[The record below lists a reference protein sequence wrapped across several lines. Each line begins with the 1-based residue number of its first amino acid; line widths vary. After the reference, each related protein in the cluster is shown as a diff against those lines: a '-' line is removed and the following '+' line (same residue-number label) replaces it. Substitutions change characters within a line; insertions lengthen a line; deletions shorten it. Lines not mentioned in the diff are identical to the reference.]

1 MVSVAFSPFK
11 FGKQLVSNPDPF
23 KDFFIHPL
31 LSVVPHANLFQW
43 SNLVN
48 NRNNQ
53 LYEKRVSSIDIGL
66 ATSLSFGHKNRILK
80 KEYRGEKER

>member
-1 MVSVAFSPFK
+1 MASVAFSPFK

-31 LSVVPHANLFQW
+31 LSVVPHANLLQW
-43 SNLVN
+43 SNLIN

-53 LYEKRVSSIDIGL
+53 LYEMRVSSIDINKVKV
-66 ATSLSFGHKNRILK
+66 FWEFNQF
-80 KEYRGEKER
+80 EFFQEKVFV